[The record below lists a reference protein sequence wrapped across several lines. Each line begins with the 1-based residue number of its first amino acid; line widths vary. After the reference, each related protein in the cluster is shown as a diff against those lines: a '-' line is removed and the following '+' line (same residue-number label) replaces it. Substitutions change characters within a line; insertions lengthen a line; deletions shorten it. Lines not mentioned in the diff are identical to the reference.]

1 MIYTVGHTKQYEQRL
16 TDPEPAMKIGRQVS
30 DGVVIYNGGSVWPTR
45 EAAQAWLDA
54 NPDHPWS
61 VYGVDA
67 DWDTDTEPSLAGAE
81 WHDLLRDSRLV
92 RLS

>member
-16 TDPEPAMKIGRQVS
+16 TEPEPAMKLGRQII
-30 DGVVIYNGGSVWPTR
+30 DGEMYDGGSVWPTR
-45 EAAQAWLDA
+45 EAAQAWLDTT
-54 NPDHPWS
+54 DKPWS

-81 WHDLLRDSRLV
+81 WHDLLRDARLV
-92 RLS
+92 RLP